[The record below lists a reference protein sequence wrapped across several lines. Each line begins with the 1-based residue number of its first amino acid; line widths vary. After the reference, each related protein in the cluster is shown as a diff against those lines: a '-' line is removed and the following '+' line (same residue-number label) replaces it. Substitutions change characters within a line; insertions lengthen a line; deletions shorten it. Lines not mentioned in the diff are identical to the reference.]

1 MITATIRDNGFRVE
15 GHANMA
21 PSGQDVV
28 CAGVSALVGAIIGTL
43 KGQMLEKSDGVIDC
57 ILDDSPML
65 YGCIAMLYAGL
76 VNVEEQYPNHVKV
89 VIDS

>member
-28 CAGVSALVGAIIGTL
+28 CAGVSALVGAIIATL
-43 KGQMLEKSDGVIDC
+43 NGKIVEKSDGLIDC
-57 ILDDSPML
+57 VLDDSPAL
-65 YGCIAMLYAGL
+65 DGCLSMLYAGL
-76 VNVEEQYPNHVKV
+76 LNIQYQYPKHVRV
-89 VIDS
+89 VSDE

>member
-21 PSGQDVV
+21 PRGQDIV
-28 CAGVSALVGAIIGTL
+28 CASVSALVGAIIGTL
-43 KGQMLEKSDGVIDC
+43 KGNVVEQNDGVVDC
-57 ILDDSPML
+57 IIDDSPLL
-65 YGCIAMLYAGL
+65 YGCLCMLYVGL
-76 VNVEEQYPNHVKV
+76 VNIEQQYPKYVKV